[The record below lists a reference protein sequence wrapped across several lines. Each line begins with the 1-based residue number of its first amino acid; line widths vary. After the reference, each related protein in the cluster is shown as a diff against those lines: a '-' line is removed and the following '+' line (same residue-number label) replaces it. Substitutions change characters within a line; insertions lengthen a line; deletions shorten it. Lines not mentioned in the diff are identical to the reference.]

1 MFSKRKTQ
9 SPKKTKKKKQKKT
22 KKAKQNK
29 KRHPQ
34 PREGGDEILSKLQL
48 SQRETERQREREIH
62 HKIALATSSNLSQL
76 HRILANFIESSH
88 YSGKSMV
95 TDLPHQ
101 VIFNL
106 YYTNQIH
113 HSLLY

>member
-1 MFSKRKTQ
+1 MQKKQKTN
-9 SPKKTKKKKQKKT
+9 KKKKKKT

-34 PREGGDEILSKLQL
+34 PREGGDEILSKLQVFH
-48 SQRETERQREREIH
+48 RETERERSI
-62 HKIALATSSNLSQL
+62 TNSRWQL

>member
-1 MFSKRKTQ
+1 MQ
-9 SPKKTKKKKQKKT
+9 KQKQKT
-22 KKAKQNK
+22 KQNK

-48 SQRETERQREREIH
+48 FHREKERQRDRERERERSI
-62 HKIALATSSNLSQL
+62 TNSRWQL

-106 YYTNQIH
+106 SYTNQIH